1 MIVPV
6 VAPLGTVIWESEI
19 TVNVIA
25 VPCRSSAVAR
35 VKLEPYMVTV
45 VPTSPLHG
53 ENEVIAGAVEAI
65 GENSAARTWDPP
77 ELEV

>member
-1 MIVPV
+1 
-6 VAPLGTVIWESEI
+6 
-19 TVNVIA
+19 
-25 VPCRSSAVAR
+25 
-35 VKLEPYMVTV
+35 MVTV
-45 VPTSPLHG
+45 VPTGPLHG